1 MKTVHVFVP
10 LLVGGEVVTYD
21 FFLKYI
27 VGLDFNFDQY
37 FCFYCLNYE
46 EEAIVQ
52 FGNIILLYISP
63 TVFHAF

>member
-1 MKTVHVFVP
+1 MKTVHVFVT
-10 LLVGGEVVTYD
+10 LLVGGEIVTYD

-27 VGLDFNFDQY
+27 VGLDFNFDTY

-46 EEAIVQ
+46 EETIVQ